1 MIGDTWDRI
10 APLNPAR
17 HAALPPRPVV
27 DRFVSRRI
35 DLQGFGTVLVA
46 AFIRM
51 TSSDAPYRTW

>member
-1 MIGDTWDRI
+1 MGSDRATRPSTRDKI
-10 APLNPAR
+10 

-27 DRFVSRRI
+27 DRFVSRCI

-46 AFIRM
+46 AFIPM